1 MNRDKRTELIFNAI
15 FLVVVTIGLSLF
27 VSLNVVFLV
36 TIAGVVL
43 GLLRLKYKTVREI
56 LLAIGA
62 PVAAVAFSIAIS
74 SLVLLIS
81 GSNPITAF
89 GDMIENATRLETF
102 VDILNEATPL
112 YISGIAAA
120 IGFRMNLFNI
130 GVEGQYLLAAFFAA
144 AAGGA
149 VSLPAPLHVAL
160 ILFVAMFV
168 GAGYAGVA
176 GAMKVTRGINEVIS
190 TIMLNFIAVGGIIAW
205 LIVEWQDT
213 TGGTNSGTTPIAK
226 SGRLPSLNGVL
237 EVVTREISKGRELT
251 GVVVIAFFVGVG
263 YHLFINRT
271 RVGFDFRA
279 SGYNPMAAR
288 AGGVP
293 PKKMVMYAMLI
304 SGSLAG
310 LVGMV
315 EILSDKGKYDQS
327 FVKGLGFGGIAV
339 ALLGRNHPVGVAIG
353 ALLFGFLN
361 SSSGILQ
368 INGSA
373 TPEIVK
379 IMQGIIVLSVVV
391 AYEIVRRVKLQDE
404 AQGAAEASE
413 PSTDDL
419 ARSDA

>member
-1 MNRDKRTELIFNAI
+1 
-15 FLVVVTIGLSLF
+15 
-27 VSLNVVFLV
+27 
-36 TIAGVVL
+36 
-43 GLLRLKYKTVREI
+43 
-56 LLAIGA
+56 
-62 PVAAVAFSIAIS
+62 
-74 SLVLLIS
+74 
-81 GSNPITAF
+81 
-89 GDMIENATRLETF
+89 
-102 VDILNEATPL
+102 
-112 YISGIAAA
+112 
-120 IGFRMNLFNI
+120 
-130 GVEGQYLLAAFFAA
+130 
-144 AAGGA
+144 
-149 VSLPAPLHVAL
+149 
-160 ILFVAMFV
+160 
-168 GAGYAGVA
+168 
-176 GAMKVTRGINEVIS
+176 
-190 TIMLNFIAVGGIIAW
+190 
-205 LIVEWQDT
+205 
-213 TGGTNSGTTPIAK
+213 
-226 SGRLPSLNGVL
+226 LNGVL
-237 EVVTREISKGRELT
+237 EVITREISKGRELT
-251 GVVVIAFFVGVG
+251 GVVVIAVFVGIG

-304 SGSLAG
+304 SGALAG

-391 AYEIVRRVKLQDE
+391 AYEIVRRIKLQDE